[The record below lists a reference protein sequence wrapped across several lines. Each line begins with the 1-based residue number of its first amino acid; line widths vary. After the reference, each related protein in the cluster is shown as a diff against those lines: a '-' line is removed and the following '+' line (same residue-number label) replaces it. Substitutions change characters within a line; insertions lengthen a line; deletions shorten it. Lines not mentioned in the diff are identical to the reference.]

1 MFTDVKKTK
10 KHKKFDVTYLPK
22 LSSAS
27 STYGMLRPILVFT
40 QKFSRKA
47 AIRPIVPIDL

>member
-1 MFTDVKKTK
+1 MFTDVKKN
-10 KHKKFDVTYLPK
+10 KHKRFDVRYLPK

-40 QKFSRKA
+40 QKA

>member
-1 MFTDVKKTK
+1 MFTDVKK
-10 KHKKFDVTYLPK
+10 KHKKSLMRRYLPK

-27 STYGMLRPILVFT
+27 STYGMLRPILVFP
-40 QKFSRKA
+40 KNFCRKA